1 MSTTQ
6 KTAWYLAHRIR
17 EIIPAKLH
25 QFSGLGFL
33 RRGRRG
39 RARSLKLE
47 PSTALV

>member
-1 MSTTQ
+1 MSATQ
-6 KTAWYLAHRIR
+6 KTAWHLAHRIR

-33 RRGRRG
+33 RRGRARG
-39 RARSLKLE
+39 LKLE